1 MEKGPLME
9 LLVERFEAMPPQL
22 KVAARFVLD
31 HPEDVALM
39 SMREQASEAGVS
51 HSTMMR
57 LARWLGLDG
66 YEDMRDLYA
75 RAMRQQASGKLATPG
90 RQQDGDGGYSTVGVV
105 ADSLAAQV
113 ASLGE
118 YVSAAQ
124 FIAAADVLSGGHN
137 LFALGHRT
145 EYGVAHHFA
154 QTLSLLG
161 NRVAHL
167 DAAGGTGIDLLASAG
182 QGDAVLAVGIQPYSR
197 STVETAQLAARRG
210 VAVVAITDSRV
221 SPLARVAR
229 ESIVVTA
236 SSHSFFP
243 SMVPALAAAEIL
255 AALVAAGSGTNVE
268 AAVKDVQK
276 VLSSLEVYWKP
287 PR

>member
-1 MEKGPLME
+1 ME

-39 SMREQASEAGVS
+39 SMREQANQAGVS

-57 LARWLGLDG
+57 LARWLGLEG

-75 RAMRQQASGKLATPG
+75 RALRKQSSGRPLALAG
-90 RQQDGDGGYSTVGVV
+90 NQDGDGGYSTVGTV
-105 ADSLAAQV
+105 ADLLAAQV

-124 FIAAADVLSGGHN
+124 FIAAADVLAGGRN
-137 LFALGHRT
+137 LYSLGLRA
-145 EYGVAHHFA
+145 EYAVAYHFA

-161 NRVAHL
+161 NRVVHL
-167 DAAGGTGIDLLASAG
+167 DAAGGTGVDMLSAAG
-182 QGDAVLAVGIQPYSR
+182 QGDAVLAIGLQPYAR
-197 STVETAQLAARRG
+197 STVEMAQIAAQRG
-210 VAVVAITDSRV
+210 VSVVAITDSRV
-221 SPLARVAR
+221 SPLARLAR

-236 SSHSFFP
+236 SSQSFFQ
-243 SMVPALAAAEIL
+243 SMVPAMAAAEIL
-255 AALVAAGSGTNVE
+255 AALVAAGSGANVE

-276 VLSSLEVYWKP
+276 LLATLEVYWKP